1 MPIANPA
8 YLKYPYQ
15 GLSAWQFNVFPK
27 TVVGTATLSGTP
39 TNTAYPRGHLTV
51 TGASGGWTSALP
63 DMLVEI
69 ARAGVVYYRG
79 SVRKVPT
86 STTLYIAGAQ
96 YGDTGQAQETATT
109 FANGD
114 TVTIYSVRIP
124 WAFWSRIDFETEFV
138 LKRWDETVYYDDA
151 PTVSKT
157 AYPLPVA
164 NLGAWQ
170 RGAVDATTGVAT
182 LTHSAAASTVWRGSG
197 FTVLWSLPSGAALAG
212 GYALT
217 DEEIEVEYDPG
228 IYIIACTITEV
239 GGSTPAR
246 TRTAYR
252 YVWAI
257 DNETVFDTSEQYA
270 IEPLSSSH
278 LYNEGRVMTFRM
290 TGADLEDVLYTGAP
304 VLMTY
309 QYKYSDDGWETTV
322 TVPEALH
329 TFVGYISNYTTVR
342 SDGEIDYVEITVE
355 NPLSTLRRLGIAKQL
370 LAVKAAQNRWFKTAA
385 ALGHIGY
392 FTYYLIDHHASWVL
406 SLHDFDY
413 TALEAFFRRSFT
425 ADGGD
430 SLSALQRAASFCL
443 GGTIGCTTGGKI
455 TLKREPQIEGDTYNS
470 TLDEYWTIDGD
481 LVEGEVV
488 FGRSPMMGVYDA
500 RGGFTVTGTTRPIEA
515 YIGRTNAAAPSQGV
529 RLESIPDHIALTRTD
544 GLQRTGN
551 FKAAVNAPTPDIT
564 IRFPAA
570 QDVIDP
576 CQPRLYRVDMPTLD
590 ALNTS
595 LLDDRLFVAR
605 RIDQQWQVTDVGET
619 IVKTTAVLAPVT
631 RGQAGLV
638 ELQPG
643 VNMNNGSIPVVNVFP
658 ALNLFETATDD
669 AGVYVPVWDWGWQ
682 FDFGTSAMGFTGDYV
697 FVSGQGLRSDLFTN
711 TPTVKRRFVD
721 AELSTGAGTLT
732 DVRRYELEYTA
743 TQGANYQP
751 VNIYTYID
759 NTTPPSLAQN
769 PINGTETIVLNAPSG
784 SAGDGVDLNCLIGN
798 NTGVGATDPGG
809 EITLNTLTAYGV
821 NVKPTGWTNGASVTP
836 PADPYWDGTNVT
848 LDSGNQRRL
857 IDILQYSAFPY
868 PEIVSITVIFD
879 LTLGTYTG
887 NGDKYALQFRHV
899 KSDGSETGI
908 TQLTFDQAD
917 GTYEGT
923 DVEFTWTGRLV
934 LQGFRVRL
942 SSSFVSSSGTPDGT
956 CRIKNIYYGVVDVP

>member
-27 TVVGTATLSGTP
+27 VSVGTATLSGTP

-69 ARAGVVYYRG
+69 ARAGAVYYRG

-96 YGDTGQAQETATT
+96 YGDTGQAQEIATP

-124 WAFWSRIDFETEFV
+124 FAFWSRIDFETEFV

-182 LTHSAAASTVWRGSG
+182 LTHSAAGSTVWRGSS

-270 IEPLSSSH
+270 VEVLSSSH
-278 LYNEGRVMTFRM
+278 LYNEGRVMSFRV

-322 TVPEALH
+322 SVPETLQ
-329 TFVGYISNYTTVR
+329 TFVGYICEYTTVR

-355 NPLSTLRRLGIAKQL
+355 NPLSTLRRVGIAKQL
-370 LAVKAAQNRWFKTAA
+370 LAVKAQQNRWFKTLA

-413 TALEAFFRRSFT
+413 SALAAFFRRSFT

-430 SLSALQRAASFCL
+430 MLSALQRAASFCL
-443 GGTIGCTTGGKI
+443 GGTIGCTTDGAI
-455 TLKREPQIEGDTYNS
+455 ILKREPQIEGDTYNG
-470 TLDEYWTIDGD
+470 TLEEYWTIDGD
-481 LVEGEVV
+481 LVEDEVI

-500 RGGFTVTGTTRPIEA
+500 RGGFSVTGTTRPIEA

-529 RLESIPDHIALTRTD
+529 RLENIPDHIALTRTD

-590 ALNTS
+590 ALDTG

-605 RIDQQWQVTDVGET
+605 RVDQQWQATDVGET

-669 AGVYVPVWDWGWQ
+669 AGVYVDNFDWGWR
-682 FDFGTSAMGFTGDYV
+682 FNFLSTAMGFVAFGGTYGAWTVGVGWQASPVIIGTTVYIRELNINGENVSNIANIRRIDVDYNATIGFGYV
-697 FVSGQGLRSDLFTN
+697 ANATLSEVNSKLLAVENGTQT
-711 TPTVKRRFVD
+711 
-721 AELSTGAGTLT
+721 AELIYPLGAAGS
-732 DVRRYELEYTA
+732 DVFTQVRIGSRTA
-743 TQGANYQP
+743 GPPP
-751 VNIYTYID
+751 V
-759 NTTPPSLAQN
+759 
-769 PINGTETIVLNAPSG
+769 
-784 SAGDGVDLNCLIGN
+784 
-798 NTGVGATDPGG
+798 DPGG
-809 EITLNTLTAYGV
+809 AYTLKEFRVYGV
-821 NVKPTGWTNGASVTP
+821 NPAPTWADGTSITP
-836 PADPYWDGTNVT
+836 PDGGYWVGENVV

-942 SSSFVSSSGTPDGT
+942 SSSFVDSSGTPNGV
-956 CRIKNIYYGVVDVP
+956 CKIKNIYYGVVDVP